1 MKVVKFLMKTILW
14 IVAVVLVVI
23 LTIPLW
29 ISPVVCG
36 VANKVAPGITK
47 TDFHL
52 GTFKLNPYT
61 GRLVVGDLQLGNPT
75 NFSEKNA
82 VDLAQLEVKVDV
94 ASLFGKKIRVELV
107 DIGALQVYA
116 AFPKA
121 DNFLQIAKNA
131 QGEGEGA
138 PKSDVNVEEQAKA
151 EAEKAKAEVEG
162 EVAQGEKKQGKGLQI
177 DKLNIHDVTIKYGI
191 APVPFGLTLTGIGAD
206 KEEGASLMEVFTEVE
221 NAVMKALSG
230 AVGALGDLGKGVLDM
245 GGKGLKNVGDG
256 AASAVSESA
265 TKATK
270 AAGEAAGKAVD
281 ALKKLW

>member
-82 VDLAQLEVKVDV
+82 VDLAQLEVKVDM

-131 QGEGEGA
+131 QGEEKAKSEGE
-138 PKSDVNVEEQAKA
+138 VNVEEQVKA

-206 KEEGASLMEVFTEVE
+206 KEEGASLMEAFTEVE

>member
-107 DIGALQVYA
+107 DIGALQVFA

-131 QGEGEGA
+131 QGEGEGK
-138 PKSDVNVEEQAKA
+138 PKSESNVEAQAKA

-162 EVAQGEKKQGKGLQI
+162 EVAQGETKQGKGLQI

-191 APVPFGLTLTGIGAD
+191 APVPFGITLTGIGAD

-221 NAVMKALSG
+221 NAVMKALTG